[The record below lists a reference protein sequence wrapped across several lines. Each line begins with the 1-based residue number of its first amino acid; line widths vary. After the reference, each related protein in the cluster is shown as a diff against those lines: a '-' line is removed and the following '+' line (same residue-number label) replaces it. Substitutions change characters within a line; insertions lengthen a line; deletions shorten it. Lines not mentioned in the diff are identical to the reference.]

1 MRHMNNRWRPRVH
14 VPRPQ
19 YMAAVALVALLAGLT
34 ATPGA
39 AQDTAQGTD
48 QAESVV
54 RGKAADSP
62 RSTRHHVT
70 LITGDR
76 VTVETDP
83 SGRQSVSVEPAE
95 GREHVKFVKRQDGR
109 DWTVIPVDALP
120 LLAADRL
127 DKALFNVSALV
138 KEKYAERPS
147 LPLIVEYAGDADTA
161 ESRLTAAGAG
171 KVNAIPGTSF
181 ATLSEQ
187 RKGAAEF
194 WESIAPAKAG
204 AGSFSAGIRR
214 VWLDGH
220 AKVQLDQTV
229 PHIGAPQAWAKGYQ
243 GEGVKVAVL
252 DSGYDPN
259 HPDLKGLI
267 ADSANFTTEPN
278 TDDLNGHGTHVTS
291 TVAGSGAASGGRY
304 KGVAPGAQILSGKVC
319 TASGYCDNSD
329 IIEGMAWAAE
339 HGAKVISLSLGD
351 VDTPETDAIEAM
363 VDTVT
368 RDHGVLVVAAAGNS
382 GPGKV
387 ASPASADR
395 ALAVG
400 ATQIDDELAGFSSI
414 GPRVGDFGLK
424 PDLVAPGV
432 GVVAARAGGTTAED
446 GYTGMSGTSMATP
459 HVAGAAAI
467 LFQQHPDWTP
477 EQVKRQLMQ
486 STTGG
491 LERGAYRQ
499 GAGRVDI
506 ARAVDQQVTAEP
518 TGLDYG
524 QIRWS
529 DGGRPPVNKTIT
541 YNNPGSAP
549 VTLGLSLNVSYDG
562 NKPAPEGLFRLSA
575 DEVTVPAHGTADV
588 TVTAT
593 PETATSYKAYSGV
606 VIASTADKAV
616 SVRTPVGM
624 DVEQPSYSLRI
635 TVKDRSGKAPD
646 NAYLIVSSAD
656 RKTYELELHG
666 KDSTEL
672 RLPRDN
678 TYSVSGF
685 LFDAAFTEGT
695 VVGAPK
701 VVMSTD
707 RDVAIDAR
715 KAKPVTVSAPSRSAR
730 IMSAEIGTVGLDGG
744 LFSVTMNNA
753 IGGDRIEGVY
763 ATPTAQY
770 KDSKFTYLVSTV
782 WGEPA
787 TAGTNPSSV
796 YYLTRPVHGA
806 IPADPA
812 YHPRKS
818 ELARVN
824 TTFAATAPGAPAFRF
839 VYTDVDNL
847 RIGWHMMKGV
857 PVPSRRVDYF
867 SAADG
872 LRWQTAFDQFDFLA
886 PDSPNGQMYLST
898 RHGYKAGAT
907 VEERWNQGVQA
918 MGFAPEGMNTFRE
931 GDTIQYAIQD
941 SANGNLDLVAGTTT
955 ASRPTAQLRRNGE
968 LVSEWWGYAPV
979 PADATPA
986 DYRLNLEV
994 QRDRNPVSSISSD
1007 VRAEWRFRSQTTTTR
1022 QALPLYAVRMSPKL
1036 DEWNRAM
1043 SGGKLDI
1050 PVLIQRPV
1058 GAAVSPIRTFTTE
1071 VSYDEGKTWQPATVE
1086 GSGMERTV
1094 TVDHPRVSSGGSVSL
1109 RTYVKDAAGNSF
1121 QQTVIKAYLLK

>member
-1 MRHMNNRWRPRVH
+1 MTV
-14 VPRPQ
+14 
-19 YMAAVALVALLAGLT
+19 
-34 ATPGA
+34 TPGA
-39 AQDTAQGTD
+39 AQGTEPAD
-48 QAESVV
+48 SVV
-54 RGKAADSP
+54 KGNAAK
-62 RSTRHHVT
+62 STGFARHHVT

-76 VTVETDP
+76 VTLETDP
-83 SGRQSVSVEPAE
+83 SGRQSVSVESAE
-95 GREHVKFVKRQDGR
+95 GREHVKFIKRQDGD

-127 DKALFNVSALV
+127 DRALFNVSALV
-138 KEKYAERPS
+138 EEKYAERPS
-147 LPLIVEYAGDADTA
+147 LPLIVQYEGDAGAA
-161 ESRLTAAGAG
+161 ERRLAAAGAD
-171 KVNAIPGTSF
+171 KVSAIPGTSF
-181 ATLSEQ
+181 ATLGEH

-194 WESIAPAKAG
+194 WENIAPAKAG
-204 AGSFSAGIRR
+204 ATTMGAGVRR
-214 VWLDGH
+214 VWLDGR

-229 PHIGAPQAWAKGYQ
+229 AHIGAPQAWAKGYQ

-304 KGVAPGAQILSGKVC
+304 KGVAPGARILSGKVC

-339 HGAKVISLSLGD
+339 QGAKVISLSLGD

-387 ASPASADR
+387 NSPASADR

-400 ATQIDDELAGFSSI
+400 ATQIDDELAYFSSI

-432 GVVAARAGGTTAED
+432 GVVAAQAGGTTAED

-467 LFQQHPDWTP
+467 LFQQHPDWTAD
-477 EQVKRQLMQ
+477 QVKRQLMQ

-529 DGGRPPVNKTIT
+529 DSGRPPVNKKIT
-541 YNNPGSAP
+541 YRNPGSAP
-549 VTLGLSLNVSYDG
+549 VTLGLSLNVSYDAD
-562 NKPAPEGLFRLSA
+562 KPAPEGLFRLSA
-575 DEVTVPAHGTADV
+575 DKVTVPAHGTADV

-593 PETATSYKAYSGV
+593 PETATSYQAYSGV

-616 SVRTPVGM
+616 SVRVPIGM
-624 DVEQPSYSLRI
+624 DVEQPSHSLRI
-635 TVKDRSGKAPD
+635 NVKDRSGKAPA
-646 NAYLIVSSAD
+646 NAYLIVGSAD
-656 RKTYELELHG
+656 HKTYELELHG
-666 KDSTEL
+666 KGSTEL

-678 TYSVSGF
+678 NTYSVAGF

-695 VVGAPK
+695 VVGAPQ
-701 VVMSTD
+701 VAMSTD

-744 LFSVTMNNA
+744 LFAVSMNDA
-753 IGGDRIEGVY
+753 IGGDHIEGLY

-770 KDSKFTYLVSTV
+770 KDSKFTYLVNTI

-787 TAGTNPSSV
+787 ADGTSPSSV
-796 YYLTRPVHGA
+796 YYLTRPVRGA

-818 ELARVN
+818 ELATVN
-824 TTFAATAPGAPAFRF
+824 TTFAATAQGTSAYRS
-839 VYTDVDNL
+839 VWMYLDNL
-847 RIGWHMMKGV
+847 RFGHGMDGL
-857 PVPSRRVDYF
+857 PVPNRRVDYF
-867 SAADG
+867 SPAGD
-872 LRWQTAFDQFDFLA
+872 LRWQTVFEQNFFTR
-886 PDSPNGQMYLST
+886 PDSHGQSYLSPL
-898 RHGYKAGAT
+898 HSYKAGS
-907 VEERWNQGVQA
+907 VEEHWNHGVQA
-918 MGFAPEGMNTFRE
+918 TGFSPEGMNTYRE
-931 GDTIQYAIQD
+931 GDTMWFTVQD
-941 SANGNLDLVAGTTT
+941 AANGNLDLVAGTTT
-955 ASRPTAQLRRNGE
+955 SSRPVMQMRRNGE
-968 LVSEWWGYAPV
+968 LVAETRNYAVV

-986 DYRLNLEV
+986 DYRLTFE
-994 QRDRNPVSSISSD
+994 QDRDLVPSSISTSL
-1007 VRAEWRFRSQTTTTR
+1007 RAEWRFRSQTTATR
-1022 QALPLYAVRMSPKL
+1022 QALPLYAVRMSPEL
-1036 DEWNRAM
+1036 DEWNRAKA
-1043 SGGKLDI
+1043 GHELDI
-1050 PVLIQRPV
+1050 PVLIQLPV
-1058 GAAVSPIRTFTTE
+1058 GAPASPIRTFTTE
-1071 VSYDEGKTWQPATVE
+1071 VSYDEGKTWHSAEVK
-1086 GSGMERTV
+1086 GSGPERTV
-1094 TVDHPRVSSGGSVSL
+1094 TVNHPHRSSGGSVSL

-1121 QQTVIKAYLLK
+1121 KQTVIKAYLLK